1 VSAARSRA
9 KRGEGERLRDEI
21 LDAAEA
27 LLNETGSAD
36 KVSTRAV
43 ATRVGC
49 TSPSIYLHFED
60 RAALLF
66 AVCERQFEKL
76 AHLLA
81 QAASSDAAVAG
92 GPAERLKALGR
103 AYCDFALENPQQ
115 YRTMMMDVIAGV
127 AYEKSLEDMRAELG
141 FDLLVDIIEDGIADG
156 TFADLEPTQAGFT
169 FWCVVHGMVSLM
181 IAKPGM
187 AWPTDGSLREFVLNQ
202 AITGILPSPD
212 HPARATRRASEPR
225 TPAPL

>member
-1 VSAARSRA
+1 MNPHRSRS

-27 LLNETGSAD
+27 LLDETGSAD

-43 ATRVGC
+43 AKRVGC

-76 AHLLA
+76 AERLA
-81 QAASSDAAVAG
+81 EAAATETE
-92 GPAERLKALGR
+92 PAERLRALGR
-103 AYCDFALENPQQ
+103 SYYSFALENPQQ

-127 AYEKSLEDMRAELG
+127 AYEKSLEDMRVELG
-141 FDLLVDIIEDGIADG
+141 FDLLVELLEEGIAAG
-156 TFADLEPTQAGFT
+156 VFAPVEPTQAAFT

-181 IAKPGM
+181 IAKPGIE
-187 AWPTDGSLREFVLNQ
+187 WPQDGSLRDFVLDQ
-202 AITGILPSPD
+202 AITGILSRSAPTAPSG
-212 HPARATRRASEPR
+212 AGSKRRR
-225 TPAPL
+225 TPAKA